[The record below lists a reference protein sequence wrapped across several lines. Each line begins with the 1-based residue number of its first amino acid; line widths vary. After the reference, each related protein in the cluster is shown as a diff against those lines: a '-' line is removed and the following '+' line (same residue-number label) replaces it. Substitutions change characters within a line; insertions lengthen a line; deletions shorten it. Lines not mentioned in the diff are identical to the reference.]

1 MIGRGL
7 SGAPFQKTIKRYLM
21 LKLTDMSKKKLAT
34 ICGVLSIFFVFAGCV
49 EGPDGGVTLWNLIAL
64 AGAFGLG
71 YISKILFD
79 SLEGKR

>member
-1 MIGRGL
+1 
-7 SGAPFQKTIKRYLM
+7 
-21 LKLTDMSKKKLAT
+21 MSKKKLAT